1 MNHFDFTGRLTR
13 DPEVKTLQSGV
24 MVANFTVA
32 VDRPGTSKDNR
43 ITDFFDC
50 EVWGGKDG
58 PGRAGVIQKWF
69 HKGDGIVASG
79 VMTTRK
85 YQDKDGHNR
94 TAYTVRVNDFEF
106 PMGRKG
112 DAGQGAPQE
121 HPAPGQAGKPAEFT
135 QVDDGDLP
143 F

>member
-1 MNHFDFTGRLTR
+1 MNQFNFSGRITR
-13 DPEVKTLQSGV
+13 DPECKTLQSGV

-32 VDRPGTSKDNR
+32 VDRPGTSKENR

-50 EVWGGKDG
+50 EVWGGKEG

-85 YQDKDGHNR
+85 YQDKEGHNR
-94 TAYTVRVNDFEF
+94 VAFTIRVNDFEF
-106 PMGRKG
+106 PMGRNG
-112 DAGQGAPQE
+112 NAGQSAPQE
-121 HPAPGQAGKPAEFT
+121 QPAQALNVKPEDFT
-135 QVDDGDLP
+135 TVDDKDLP